1 LSALR
6 PTEFINVHAFDRQLT
21 KFSAVHRAAALVR
34 AQEAARLPE
43 ANDILRALFVDGV
56 ASELRDPVAME
67 VISRLDGSP
76 PDDRPAW
83 ASLERQVIELHPLNS
98 VITRTKKR
106 DVLEHA
112 PLRRAVVYKCAWTD
126 REERAYQNIVG
137 ASGRRGWPTGRLSI
151 GQVQRARQAASCL
164 PAALG
169 MSDLAGNDDDAAE
182 ICDILPSELDALKE
196 PTVPAPREAWN
207 GVDTKYE
214 KLAAILKQI
223 WDTEPSA
230 KVLVFTY
237 FRGTARYLESRLN
250 ESGIVALRIAGDVV
264 SDPRRPDLDERG
276 RRLRRFE
283 EEANCRVMVS
293 TEVGSEGLDF
303 QFCHH
308 VVNYDL
314 PWNPMTVEQRIGRI
328 DRFGQQSEVVHIH
341 NLVMEGTVEDRI
353 LSRLYERIG
362 IFEAS
367 IGSLEA
373 ILGSVISDLQR
384 DYIYGR
390 LTPAEAD
397 ERVKQAAAAIDRQK
411 QDLETLE
418 RHAANLLGHEEF
430 IRDEMNRVRNLGRFV
445 SEESLLA
452 MITTFLE
459 ASHPTVRIAKE
470 GEGIYALRITEELRR
485 ELHRVSAGESMW
497 RDRSRD
503 GILRFTTR
511 GDLAWA
517 NAQLDLVNAGHPLV
531 ELSVAS
537 LREQLEPATARIGA
551 AELTLEGDADVDLVE
566 GTYFVALYGND
577 ISSIRTRRSV
587 DPIGWNV
594 DASRLIDPE
603 TAERLL
609 YIAIENGREWS
620 TVEPAP
626 GVASDVWQAIESDA
640 RRRNRRVHADEDRE
654 NKALYL
660 RRLSA
665 LTAEHEHD
673 VAEKRRR
680 MRTAEAGGHAGIV
693 RAFEGQITKSD
704 AEFDR
709 KKTALTSAQDVRVM
723 LSECLAICAIRVS
736 RTSQT

>member
-1 LSALR
+1 
-6 PTEFINVHAFDRQLT
+6 
-21 KFSAVHRAAALVR
+21 
-34 AQEAARLPE
+34 
-43 ANDILRALFVDGV
+43 
-56 ASELRDPVAME
+56 
-67 VISRLDGSP
+67 
-76 PDDRPAW
+76 
-83 ASLERQVIELHPLNS
+83 
-98 VITRTKKR
+98 
-106 DVLEHA
+106 
-112 PLRRAVVYKCAWTD
+112 
-126 REERAYQNIVG
+126 
-137 ASGRRGWPTGRLSI
+137 
-151 GQVQRARQAASCL
+151 
-164 PAALG
+164 
-169 MSDLAGNDDDAAE
+169 
-182 ICDILPSELDALKE
+182 
-196 PTVPAPREAWN
+196 
-207 GVDTKYE
+207 
-214 KLAAILKQI
+214 
-223 WDTEPSA
+223 
-230 KVLVFTY
+230 
-237 FRGTARYLESRLN
+237 
-250 ESGIVALRIAGDVV
+250 
-264 SDPRRPDLDERG
+264 
-276 RRLRRFE
+276 
-283 EEANCRVMVS
+283 
-293 TEVGSEGLDF
+293 
-303 QFCHH
+303 
-308 VVNYDL
+308 
-314 PWNPMTVEQRIGRI
+314 
-328 DRFGQQSEVVHIH
+328 
-341 NLVMEGTVEDRI
+341 
-353 LSRLYERIG
+353 
-362 IFEAS
+362 
-367 IGSLEA
+367 
-373 ILGSVISDLQR
+373 
-384 DYIYGR
+384 
-390 LTPAEAD
+390 
-397 ERVKQAAAAIDRQK
+397 
-411 QDLETLE
+411 
-418 RHAANLLGHEEF
+418 
-430 IRDEMNRVRNLGRFV
+430 
-445 SEESLLA
+445 
-452 MITTFLE
+452 
-459 ASHPTVRIAKE
+459 
-470 GEGIYALRITEELRR
+470 
-485 ELHRVSAGESMW
+485 MW